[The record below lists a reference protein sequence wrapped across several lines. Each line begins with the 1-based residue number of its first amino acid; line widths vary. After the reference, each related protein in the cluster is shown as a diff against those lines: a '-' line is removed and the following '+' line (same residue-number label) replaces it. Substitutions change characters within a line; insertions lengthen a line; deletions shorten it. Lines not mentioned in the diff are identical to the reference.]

1 MFKVGQEAPM
11 SAYRILTAPSPL
23 RDIEARHPALR
34 GAKSPMQTIGI
45 KSPSSDSDERSGQDP
60 GRDLV
65 PLLAG
70 VAVAVAGVGAVLA
83 LADVDASLRGPFTLF
98 FLLAAPGAA
107 IGAALRGLDPFARTV
122 VSVAGAIAVDL
133 LVAQGMLAVHRWS
146 VRGGIVAVA
155 AISSLVLLLV
165 VARRLRARAARRRTS

>member
-1 MFKVGQEAPM
+1 M
-11 SAYRILTAPSPL
+11 SADRILTTPSPL

-45 KSPSSDSDERSGQDP
+45 KSPSSDSDKRSGQDP

-65 PLLAG
+65 PLFAG

-107 IGAALRGLDPFARTV
+107 IAAALRGLDPLARTV

-146 VRGGIVAVA
+146 VRGGIVAVT
-155 AISSLVLLLV
+155 AISTLVLLLV
-165 VARRLRARAARRRTS
+165 VVRQLRKRMGKIRSSR